1 MTSARVRQ
9 PGPGVASG
17 ANAAYRR
24 LMGLESTSL
33 ASGIVKLALAATF
46 PVLLIWVVLHMGMIG
61 RAVVRTLRW
70 LRIVPP
76 PKPPRVPLERIAAD
90 LCRLSTAI
98 RDVPPEASRARKHGL
113 LLAYDD
119 VLGKAALALDV
130 PQSLGTLRL
139 GLDRDLERLRVEQA
153 LRDGGLRFGPRK
165 RQDMP

>member
-1 MTSARVRQ
+1 
-9 PGPGVASG
+9 
-17 ANAAYRR
+17 
-24 LMGLESTSL
+24 MGLESTSL

-46 PVLLIWVVLHMGMIG
+46 PVLTIWLVLHMGMIG
-61 RAVVRTLRW
+61 RTTVRVLRR

-76 PKPPRVPLERIAAD
+76 PKPPPPPPRVPLEKIAAD
-90 LCRLSTAI
+90 LCRLSTAL

-130 PQSLGTLRL
+130 PQSLSVLRL
-139 GLDRDLERLRVEQA
+139 GLDRDLERLRVEGA

-165 RQDMP
+165 RQDTP

>member
-1 MTSARVRQ
+1 
-9 PGPGVASG
+9 
-17 ANAAYRR
+17 
-24 LMGLESTSL
+24 MGLESTSL
-33 ASGIVKLALAATF
+33 VLGIVKLALAAIF
-46 PVLLIWVVLHMGMIG
+46 PVLLIWLVLHVGTIG
-61 RAVVRTLRW
+61 RAAVRTLRW

-76 PKPPRVPLERIAAD
+76 PKPPPPPPRVPLEKIAAD

-130 PQSLGTLRL
+130 EQSLGTLKL
-139 GLDRDLERLRVEQA
+139 GMDRDLERLRVEGA
-153 LRDGGLRFGPRK
+153 LRDAGLAFGPRK

>member
-1 MTSARVRQ
+1 
-9 PGPGVASG
+9 
-17 ANAAYRR
+17 
-24 LMGLESTSL
+24 MGLESSSL
-33 ASGIVKLALAATF
+33 ASGIVKLALAAIF
-46 PVLLIWVVLHMGMIG
+46 PVLLIWVVLNMGMIG
-61 RAVVRTLRW
+61 RTVLRALRW

-76 PKPPRVPLERIAAD
+76 PKPPPPPPRVPLEKITAD

-130 PQSLGTLRL
+130 PESLGTLKL
-139 GLDRDLERLRVEQA
+139 GMDRDLERLRVEGA
-153 LRDGGLRFGPRK
+153 LRNAGLQFGPRK